1 MGEKI
6 GFKDTQGKDIRLG
19 DIIRNAEGDVYTV
32 HKGVDGTYLKDVKSK
47 DKIWISEIGF
57 VWDMLHFEII
67 DLEVVK

>member
-1 MGEKI
+1 M
-6 GFKDTQGKDIRLG
+6 
-19 DIIRNAEGDVYTV
+19 YTV

-47 DKIWISEIGF
+47 DIIWISEIGF